1 MLNFSLKISLA
12 TFALLIVFNAN
23 SQVIDSSFVD
33 DNAKYIYNLFE
44 ADRTFINDD
53 FSKSEQHYLQ
63 CLDIK
68 PDNPFILYRLASIS
82 FQRKDFNQAEL
93 YIDKCLAFND
103 SNEWYLYL
111 AGNIYTYSNHYD
123 KAIAI
128 FNKLISIY
136 PNEFDFYACLS
147 DIYVKNKK
155 YKKAIQ
161 IYDSIEDKFGIDESV
176 ILMKK
181 DIYLLLKDKKKAE
194 NELLKLVK
202 TYPNE
207 YVYRRLVAGFYSETG
222 QIQKSID
229 AYNSVLNDVPNDGYS
244 HIGLA
249 SCYQL
254 LKENEKFFSELKIG
268 FVSKD
273 VTCAFKVDIIYN
285 MLRNQELLK
294 FSFEKIVELSELL
307 VKHYPDDPDVNTL
320 YADLMIYNGNIEV
333 ARLALNKVVETR
345 KDKYQIWNQLLLIE
359 HQLGDW
365 LSLYKHSTE
374 ALQYFTNLPSL
385 YLFNGISSFQ
395 LSKYEQAF
403 ESLSTGYEIL
413 LDNDPM
419 QSDFLNLLGEVCY
432 RLDNKET
439 AYHYFELLLEKEPD
453 NLMILN
459 NYSYYLSLDK
469 VNLEKAKSM
478 SFQTINK
485 EPENPTYLDTYAWIL
500 FEMKQYSEALK
511 YIRTAVENDITHSDV
526 IIEHYGDILYFNND
540 SAGALEQWNR
550 AKLIGNGSDK
560 LDEKI
565 KSQKYIE

>member
-249 SCYQL
+249 GCYQL
-254 LKENEKFFSELKIG
+254 LKETEKFFSELKIG

-307 VKHYPDDPDVNTL
+307 VKNYPDDPDVNTL

-469 VNLEKAKSM
+469 INLEKAKSM

>member
-93 YIDKCLAFND
+93 YIYKCLAFND

-307 VKHYPDDPDVNTL
+307 VKNYPDDPDVNTL

-469 VNLEKAKSM
+469 INLEKAKSM

>member
-194 NELLKLVK
+194 SELLKLVK

-307 VKHYPDDPDVNTL
+307 VKNYPDDPDVNTL

-469 VNLEKAKSM
+469 INLEKAKSM

>member
-194 NELLKLVK
+194 SELLKLVK

-249 SCYQL
+249 GCYQL

-307 VKHYPDDPDVNTL
+307 VKNYPDDPDVNTL

-469 VNLEKAKSM
+469 INLEKAKSM